1 MAEQFIFQ
9 RTLDAPRQRVW
20 DAFTKEEHLQHWWG
34 PANMKNVV
42 HTFDLRPGGLH
53 HYSMDTPSGDTWW
66 GRWVFEEVSPPER
79 LVFVSSFSDEKGG
92 VTRAPFAADFPAEV
106 RSTITFEEQD
116 GKTVVTLK
124 GEPLHASE
132 AERRFFEGMNASMQ
146 NGWGGTFDA
155 LAAYLASLA

>member
-1 MAEQFIFQ
+1 MAEQFVFQ

-34 PANMKNVV
+34 PAEMKNVI

-53 HYSMDTPSGDTWW
+53 HYSMDLPNGDKWW
-66 GRWVFEEVSPPER
+66 GKWVFEEVMPPER
-79 LVFVSSFSDEKGG
+79 LVFISSFSDAKAG
-92 VTRAPFAADFPAEV
+92 VTRAPFAEDFPAEV
-106 RSTITFEEQD
+106 RSMITFEEQG

-132 AERRFFEGMNASMQ
+132 AERKFFEGMAASMQ
-146 NGWGGTFDA
+146 NGWGMTFDV
-155 LAAYLASLA
+155 LTKYLETLK